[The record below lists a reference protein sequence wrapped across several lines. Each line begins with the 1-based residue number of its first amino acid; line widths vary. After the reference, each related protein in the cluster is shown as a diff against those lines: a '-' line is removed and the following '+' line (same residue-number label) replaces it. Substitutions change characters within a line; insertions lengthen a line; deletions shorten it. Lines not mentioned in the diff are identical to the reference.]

1 MFLPAH
7 LRRSRHRVYYFRIVL
22 PDGLKEVF
30 GKREFIRSLGTKCP
44 RQARLAAGLLSSTLA
59 VKRSEGAAAF
69 ERAIRNMRP
78 KNAMDLKFGEIL
90 MRDGTQLRNVEVEVL
105 RVPLLG
111 RT

>member
-7 LRRSRHRVYYFRIVL
+7 LRRSRHGVYYFRIVL

-59 VKRSEGAAAF
+59 VRRCRSICEGHSAF
-69 ERAIRNMRP
+69 SS
-78 KNAMDLKFGEIL
+78 
-90 MRDGTQLRNVEVEVL
+90 EVFE
-105 RVPLLG
+105 
-111 RT
+111 

>member
-7 LRRSRHRVYYFRIVL
+7 LRRSRHGVYYFRIVL

-69 ERAIRNMRP
+69 ARAIVPSRP
-78 KNAMDLKFGEIL
+78 KSLSDCLF
-90 MRDGTQLRNVEVEVL
+90 
-105 RVPLLG
+105 LG
-111 RT
+111 WYLPPSLSVSKSRPFTSWGWWR